1 MLKDPQYPEARPF
14 GSAGIRKPPSDK
26 EPRPSLLLGIRRMQ
40 KPRGK
45 AGRRG
50 KREGSL
56 LPRAAPC
63 STVAVAVS
71 HPCFPNVCCPALP
84 TPDDA
89 NDANASPERKAKS
102 GARASAKAAAAGRRS
117 GDSGA
122 GRDQRTAVHNRK
134 QSPRRE
140 KAQDAKGRT
149 RKKVFFNR
157 SQFLREYEKRD
168 FGLVCGS
175 IRE

>member
-71 HPCFPNVCCPALP
+71 HPCFPNVCRRFPHLTMPTMPTRVRSARPRAEPAPRLK
-84 TPDDA
+84 
-89 NDANASPERKAKS
+89 R
-102 GARASAKAAAAGRRS
+102 
-117 GDSGA
+117 
-122 GRDQRTAVHNRK
+122 
-134 QSPRRE
+134 PRRVAGQVTVGRE
-140 KAQDAKGRT
+140 GTREQRCITGNRVLEGRKHRT
-149 RKKVFFNR
+149 RKEERERRFF
-157 SQFLREYEKRD
+157 Q
-168 FGLVCGS
+168 
-175 IRE
+175 

>member
-1 MLKDPQYPEARPF
+1 MLKYPQYPEARPF

-71 HPCFPNVCCPALP
+71 HPCFPNVCWRFPHLTMPTMPTRVRSARPRAEPAPRL
-84 TPDDA
+84 
-89 NDANASPERKAKS
+89 
-102 GARASAKAAAAGRRS
+102 
-117 GDSGA
+117 
-122 GRDQRTAVHNRK
+122 K
-134 QSPRRE
+134 QPRRVAGQVTVGRE
-140 KAQDAKGRT
+140 GTREQRCITGNRVLEGRKHRT
-149 RKKVFFNR
+149 RK
-157 SQFLREYEKRD
+157 EE
-168 FGLVCGS
+168 
-175 IRE
+175 

>member
-1 MLKDPQYPEARPF
+1 MALRASGSLPQTRSHVPLCCLESEECRSRE
-14 GSAGIRKPPSDK
+14 GRQGG
-26 EPRPSLLLGIRRMQ
+26 EG
-40 KPRGK
+40 RGK
-45 AGRRG
+45 ARSFPAQRPA
-50 KREGSL
+50 RLSL
-56 LPRAAPC
+56 SATR
-63 STVAVAVS
+63 
-71 HPCFPNVCCPALP
+71 FPNVCRPALP

-157 SQFLREYEKRD
+157 SQFLHEYEKRD

>member
-1 MLKDPQYPEARPF
+1 MALRASGSLPQTRSHVPLCCLESGECRSRE
-14 GSAGIRKPPSDK
+14 GRQGG
-26 EPRPSLLLGIRRMQ
+26 EG
-40 KPRGK
+40 RGK
-45 AGRRG
+45 ARSFPAQRPARLSLSATPVFLTSAARRFPHLTMPTMPT
-50 KREGSL
+50 RVRSAR
-56 LPRAAPC
+56 PRAEPAPR
-63 STVAVAVS
+63 
-71 HPCFPNVCCPALP
+71 LK
-84 TPDDA
+84 
-89 NDANASPERKAKS
+89 RR
-102 GARASAKAAAAGRRS
+102 RAGAAAGRRS

-157 SQFLREYEKRD
+157 SQFLHEYEKRD

>member
-40 KPRGK
+40 KPEGRQGGEGRGK
-45 AGRRG
+45 ARSFPAQRPA
-50 KREGSL
+50 RLSL
-56 LPRAAPC
+56 SLSATR
-63 STVAVAVS
+63 
-71 HPCFPNVCCPALP
+71 FPNVCRPALP

-134 QSPRRE
+134 QNPRRE

-157 SQFLREYEKRD
+157 SQFLHEYEKRD

>member
-71 HPCFPNVCCPALP
+71 HPCFPNVCRRFPHLTMPTMPTRVRSARPRAEPAPRL
-84 TPDDA
+84 
-89 NDANASPERKAKS
+89 
-102 GARASAKAAAAGRRS
+102 
-117 GDSGA
+117 
-122 GRDQRTAVHNRK
+122 K
-134 QSPRRE
+134 QPRRVAGQVTVGRE
-140 KAQDAKGRT
+140 GTREQRCITGNRVLEGRKHRT
-149 RKKVFFNR
+149 RKEERERRFF
-157 SQFLREYEKRD
+157 Q
-168 FGLVCGS
+168 
-175 IRE
+175 

>member
-45 AGRRG
+45 
-50 KREGSL
+50 REGSL

-71 HPCFPNVCCPALP
+71 HPCFPNVCRPALP

-102 GARASAKAAAAGRRS
+102 GARASAKAAEGR
-117 GDSGA
+117 
-122 GRDQRTAVHNRK
+122 GR
-134 QSPRRE
+134 
-140 KAQDAKGRT
+140 GG
-149 RKKVFFNR
+149 
-157 SQFLREYEKRD
+157 SQVR
-168 FGLVCGS
+168 
-175 IRE
+175 